1 MNATNIIHFI
11 LFTIINVVFLEFFF
25 FLNILIKVKK
35 LKKQL
40 KSSIMFIS
48 DDLKT
53 DEEKSKIALD
63 SGIKILKL
71 IYQILIFLSFLVLL
85 LFAIKFW
92 YQSFYFFIISFK
104 ALSFSLILSILYSF
118 VRFKINVR

>member
-1 MNATNIIHFI
+1 MNTTNIIHFI

-40 KSSIMFIS
+40 KTSIMFFS

-71 IYQILIFLSFLVLL
+71 IYQILIFLSLLILL

-118 VRFKINVR
+118 VRFKINV

>member
-25 FLNILIKVKK
+25 FKHINKSKK

-40 KSSIMFIS
+40 KSSIMFLS

-63 SGIKILKL
+63 PGIKILKL
-71 IYQILIFLSFLVLL
+71 IYQILILSFLVLL